1 MSTRHSARF
10 SARGETNGG
19 SIRRATLAIS
29 WWHRMELSCEEEQV
43 SAGREAAEEFES
55 LNTRLRRYA
64 STQAFVSDSA
74 PLLIR
79 ASQVERV
86 EAITAGGRR
95 GARKLRRKERIEDND
110 LLAKRCRA
118 FRREH
123 PELGA

>member
-1 MSTRHSARF
+1 M
-10 SARGETNGG
+10 
-19 SIRRATLAIS
+19 RATLAIS
-29 WWHRMELSCEEEQV
+29 WWHRMEPSCEEERV

-55 LNTRLRRYA
+55 LNTRLRRCA
-64 STQAFVSDSA
+64 STQAFVTDSA
-74 PLLIR
+74 PFLIR

-95 GARKLRRKERIEDND
+95 GARKLRGKERIEDND

-118 FRREH
+118 VRRAH